1 MTTTAPADTL
11 RYLEHGA
18 TIGEALAF
26 FDGLPAVTV
35 EELLGRWTGGEI
47 PTGNPMDGLLGRFGW
62 HGKRFDSPEDVHPL
76 VMDRAGGGT
85 FSLHPGLLPL
95 PALLRYPAALRN
107 PALTRAARVLGPALG
122 TRAPKARLR
131 ITRYRDVDSAT
142 MCYDDLPI
150 HDAFR
155 RVDGDTLLGAM
166 DMRGLE
172 QPFMFF
178 LRRE

>member
-1 MTTTAPADTL
+1 MTTASADTL

-18 TIGEALAF
+18 TIEEALAL

-62 HGKRFDSPEDVHPL
+62 HGKRFDSADDVHPL
-76 VMDRAGGGT
+76 VMNRADGTT
-85 FSLHPGLLPL
+85 FSLHPGLVPL
-95 PALLRYPAALRN
+95 PTLLRFPAALRN
-107 PALTRAARVLGPALG
+107 PALARAARALGPALA
-122 TRAPKARLR
+122 TRAPRARLR
-131 ITRYRDVDSAT
+131 TTRYRGVDSAT

-150 HDAFR
+150 HDVFR
-155 RVDGDTLLGAM
+155 TVDDDTVVGAM
-166 DMRGLE
+166 DMRGLA
-172 QPFMFF
+172 QPFMFV